1 MDDNAK
7 KSKFVGDW
15 SELARCWGLPYDED
29 DDVLARTITDYIKK
43 NLVFVGNGEGAKLNE
58 QIKKDMYDFLD
69 TLIADEEVNGYST
82 PMFKAMKEIED
93 DYTFVEWFCNSL
105 RLLWT

>member
-1 MDDNAK
+1 MK
-7 KSKFVGDW
+7 KIKFVGDW
-15 SELARCWGLPYDED
+15 SELAVYWGLPYSED
-29 DDVLARTITDYIKK
+29 DEVLAKTITDYIKK
-43 NLVFVGNGEGAKLNE
+43 NLAFGETGAKLNE
-58 QIKKDMYDFLD
+58 QIKRDMYNFLD
-69 TLIADEEVNGYST
+69 ALIADEEVKGYST